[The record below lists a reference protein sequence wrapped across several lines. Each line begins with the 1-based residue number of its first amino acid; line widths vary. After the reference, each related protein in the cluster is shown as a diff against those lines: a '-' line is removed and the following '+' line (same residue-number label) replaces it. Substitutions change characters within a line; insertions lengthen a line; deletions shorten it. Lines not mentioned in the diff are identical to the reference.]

1 MHMVNLSPCSARWAS
16 IVLLGLLVG
25 CSKSAFERL
34 KEKAERGDADAQVFI
49 GNSYANGLGVEKD
62 IGQAMSWYRKAA
74 MQGHAQ
80 TQCDIGVRYLY
91 GMGVA
96 KDEIEAYAYFALAA
110 TSNEQASKNLAFLQ
124 NQLSGDNRLLG
135 LKRKKELQDEMAANR
150 AGKVVGGGQAERLG
164 YQLSQSNSA
173 PSEEKLRKD
182 SEDDRAKAEG
192 YRTKAEAGDAR
203 AQYFL
208 GYSYFNGRGVA
219 KDVDESFKWY
229 RKAAE
234 QGDAGA
240 QLALGG
246 CYYAGKGV
254 AKDEVEAYAY
264 WSLAE
269 FNYPAMFAGVVSENE
284 KNISPNARIL
294 GMKRA
299 KELQKEI
306 EAKIAAKKA
315 GK

>member
-1 MHMVNLSPCSARWAS
+1 MTALSAPSFRWAF
-16 IVLLGLLVG
+16 IFLLVLLAG
-25 CSKSAFERL
+25 CSKSDFERFM
-34 KEKAERGDADAQVFI
+34 EKAEKGDADAQVFV
-49 GNSYANGLGVEKD
+49 GNCYALGDGVAAD

-74 MQGHAQ
+74 LNGHAQ

-96 KDEIEAYAYFALAA
+96 KDEIEAYAYFALAE
-110 TSNEQASKNLAFLQ
+110 TSNEQARKNLAFLK
-124 NQLSGDNRLLG
+124 NQLSGGDLLLG
-135 LKRKKELQDEMAANR
+135 LKRKKELQAEMVASR
-150 AGKVVGGGQAERLG
+150 AGKAVVSGPAERLG
-164 YQLSQSNSA
+164 GQLSQSDSV
-173 PSEEKLRKD
+173 STEEKLRKD
-182 SEDDRAKAEG
+182 SEDDRVKAQG

-264 WSLAE
+264 WSIAAA
-269 FNYPAMFAGVVSENE
+269 NYPAMFAETVAELQN
-284 KNISPNARIL
+284 KTSPNIRLL
-294 GMKRA
+294 GQKRS

>member
-1 MHMVNLSPCSARWAS
+1 MVNLSPRFTRWVS
-16 IVLLGLLVG
+16 ILLLGLLVG

-34 KEKAERGDADAQVFI
+34 KEKAEGGDADAQVYL
-49 GNSYANGLGVEKD
+49 GHSYANGLGVETD
-62 IGQAMSWYRKAA
+62 IGQAMSWYRNAA
-74 MQGHAQ
+74 LNGHAQ
-80 TQCDIGVRYLY
+80 AQCDIGVRYLY
-91 GMGVA
+91 GGMGVA

-135 LKRKKELQDEMAANR
+135 IKRKKELQNEMAASR

>member
-1 MHMVNLSPCSARWAS
+1 MKHSSHSFTRWAS
-16 IVLLGLLVG
+16 IVLLGLLAG
-25 CSKSAFERL
+25 CSKSDFERFR
-34 KEKAERGDADAQVFI
+34 EKAEKGDADAQVFV
-49 GNSYANGLGVEKD
+49 GHSYANGLGVEKD
-62 IGQAMSWYRKAA
+62 MGQAMSWYRKAA
-74 MQGHAQ
+74 LQGHAQ

-91 GMGVA
+91 GLGVP
-96 KDEIEAYAYFALAA
+96 KDEIEAYAYFALAE
-110 TSNEQASKNLAFLQ
+110 TSNELARKNLAFLQ
-124 NQLSGDNRLLG
+124 NQLSNDNRLLG
-135 LKRKKELQDEMAANR
+135 IKRKKELQNEMAASR
-150 AGKVVGGGQAERLG
+150 AGKVVVGGQAERLG

-173 PSEEKLRKD
+173 SSEEKLRKD

-192 YRTKAEAGDAR
+192 YRAKAEAGDAR

-208 GYSYFNGRGVA
+208 GYSYFNGRGVV

-229 RKAAE
+229 RKSAE

-246 CYYAGKGV
+246 CYFAGKGV

-269 FNYPAMFAGVVSENE
+269 FNYPAMFAGVVSQNE
-284 KNISPNARIL
+284 ENISPNARIL
-294 GMKRA
+294 GKKRA

-315 GK
+315 GE

>member
-1 MHMVNLSPCSARWAS
+1 MVNSSSCFARWVS

-25 CSKSAFERL
+25 CSKSDFERFREEA
-34 KEKAERGDADAQVFI
+34 EKGNADAQVFV
-49 GNSYANGLGVEKD
+49 GNCYSLGDGVAKD
-62 IGQAMSWYRKAA
+62 MGQAMSWYRKAA
-74 MQGHAQ
+74 LNGHTQ

-91 GMGVA
+91 GLGVA
-96 KDEIEAYAYFALAA
+96 KDEIEAYAYFALAGPA
-110 TSNEQASKNLAFLQ
+110 NEQARKNLAFLQ
-124 NQLSGDNRLLG
+124 TQLSGDNRLLG

-150 AGKVVGGGQAERLG
+150 AGKVDGGGQAERLDG
-164 YQLSQSNSA
+164 QLSQSNSA
-173 PSEEKLRKD
+173 SSEEKLRKD

-254 AKDEVEAYAY
+254 AKDEVEAFAY

-269 FNYPAMFAGVVSENE
+269 YNYPAMYAGLIEQVGQNVS
-284 KNISPNARIL
+284 PDARIL

-299 KELQKEI
+299 KELQREI

>member
-1 MHMVNLSPCSARWAS
+1 MTTMSSPSLRWAFLF
-16 IVLLGLLVG
+16 VLGLLVG
-25 CSKSAFERL
+25 CSKSDFERFREEA
-34 KEKAERGDADAQVFI
+34 EKGNADAQVYL
-49 GNSYANGLGVEKD
+49 GHSYANGLGVEKD
-62 IGQAMSWYRKAA
+62 MGQAMSWYRKAA
-74 MQGHAQ
+74 LNGHTQ

-91 GMGVA
+91 GGMGVA

-124 NQLSGDNRLLG
+124 KQLSGDSRLLG
-135 LKRKKELQDEMAANR
+135 LKRKKELQDEMAATKL
-150 AGKVVGGGQAERLG
+150 GKVVGSSQAERLG
-164 YQLSQSNSA
+164 GQSADSNSV
-173 PSEEKLRKD
+173 SKEEKLRKD
-182 SEDDRAKAEG
+182 SEDDRVKTEG

-219 KDVDESFKWY
+219 KDVEESFKWY

>member
-1 MHMVNLSPCSARWAS
+1 MSASPAPSFRCA
-16 IVLLGLLVG
+16 ILFLLALLAG
-25 CSKSAFERL
+25 CSKSDFERF
-34 KEKAERGDADAQVFI
+34 KEEAEKGDSDAQVFV
-49 GNSYANGLGVEKD
+49 GNCYANGQGVEAD
-62 IGQAMSWYRKAA
+62 IGQAMSWYHKAA

-80 TQCDIGVRYLY
+80 AQCDIGVRYLY
-91 GMGVA
+91 GMGVR
-96 KDEIEAYAYFALAA
+96 KDEIEAYAYFALAGPA
-110 TSNEQASKNLAFLQ
+110 NEQARKNLAFLQ
-124 NQLSGDNRLLG
+124 KQLSGGDLLLG
-135 LKRKKELQDEMAANR
+135 LKRKKELQAEMVASR
-150 AGKVVGGGQAERLG
+150 AEKAVVSRPAERRG
-164 YQLSQSNSA
+164 GQLSQSDSV
-173 PSEEKLRKD
+173 STEEKLRKD
-182 SEDDRAKAEG
+182 SEDDRVKVQG
-192 YRTKAEAGDAR
+192 YRMKAEAGDAR

-219 KDVDESFKWY
+219 MDVDESFKWY

-254 AKDEVEAYAY
+254 AKDDVEAYAY

-269 FNYPAMFAGVVSENE
+269 HNYPAMYAGLLDRVGQTVS
-284 KNISPNARIL
+284 PDARIL

-306 EAKIAAKKA
+306 QAKIAAKKA

>member
-1 MHMVNLSPCSARWAS
+1 
-16 IVLLGLLVG
+16 
-25 CSKSAFERL
+25 
-34 KEKAERGDADAQVFI
+34 
-49 GNSYANGLGVEKD
+49 
-62 IGQAMSWYRKAA
+62 MSWYRKAA
-74 MQGHAQ
+74 LNGHAQ
-80 TQCDIGVRYLY
+80 AQCDIGVRYLY
-91 GMGVA
+91 GLGVGM
-96 KDEIEAYAYFALAA
+96 DEIEAYAYFALAA
-110 TSNEQASKNLAFLQ
+110 PANEQARKNLAFLQ
-124 NQLSGDNRLLG
+124 TQLSGDNRLLG

-150 AGKVVGGGQAERLG
+150 AGKVVGGGKAERLDG
-164 YQLSQSNSA
+164 QLSQSNSA
-173 PSEEKLRKD
+173 SSEEKLGKD

-219 KDVDESFKWY
+219 KDVGESFKWY

-246 CYYAGKGV
+246 CYYAGKVV

-264 WSLAE
+264 WSLAAA
-269 FNYPAMFAGVVSENE
+269 NYPAMFAESVAELQS
-284 KNISPNARIL
+284 KMPPNVRLL
-294 GMKRA
+294 GQKRS
-299 KELQKEI
+299 KELQMEI

>member
-1 MHMVNLSPCSARWAS
+1 MTALPAPSFRWAFLF
-16 IVLLGLLVG
+16 LLALLAG
-25 CSKSAFERL
+25 CSKSDFERFREEA
-34 KEKAERGDADAQVFI
+34 EKGNADAQVFV
-49 GNSYANGLGVEKD
+49 GNCYANGDGVAKD

-74 MQGHAQ
+74 MNGHAQ
-80 TQCDIGVRYLY
+80 AQCDMGVRYLY
-91 GMGVA
+91 GLGVA
-96 KDEIEAYAYFALAA
+96 KDEIEAYAYFSLAGS
-110 TSNEQASKNLAFLQ
+110 SNSLASQNLSFLQ
-124 NQLSGDNRLLG
+124 SKLSTDDRLLG

-150 AGKVVGGGQAERLG
+150 AGKVVGGGQAERLDG
-164 YQLSQSNSA
+164 QLSQSNSA

-254 AKDEVEAYAY
+254 AKDEVEAFAY

-269 FNYPAMFAGVVSENE
+269 YNYPAMYAGLIDRVGQNVS
-284 KNISPNARIL
+284 PDARIL

-315 GK
+315 AK